1 MKQRKMDWLIVAR
14 WTASIAGNVALTAVC
29 LTALTLSASARGHH
43 ESERAL
49 APAGMRDA
57 PFAGGRR
64 HGNDPHIKAAIA
76 ERDRLLTTQL
86 KSICRGC

>member
-1 MKQRKMDWLIVAR
+1 MTHIKQDWFIVLRNA
-14 WTASIAGNVALTAVC
+14 ASKAGAIALAAAC
-29 LTALTLSASARGHH
+29 LTALTVSANARGSH

-49 APAGMRDA
+49 APNTTHGVQL
-57 PFAGGRR
+57 AGGRR